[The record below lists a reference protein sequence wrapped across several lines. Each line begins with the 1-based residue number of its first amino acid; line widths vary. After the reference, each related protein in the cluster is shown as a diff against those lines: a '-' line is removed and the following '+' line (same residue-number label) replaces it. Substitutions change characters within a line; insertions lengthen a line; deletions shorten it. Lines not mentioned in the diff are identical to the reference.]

1 MRGLRPRAPGIY
13 RFLARMPRRRL
24 PPPSHSGLWVGA
36 LVASLRSH
44 ILRPGEARITEPVVS
59 SQSFLL
65 PPAAV
70 VGYKVLS
77 LARFRWPVL
86 RCPSLAGFEVSPEV
100 QKGQGDSKREWIY

>member
-44 ILRPGEARITEPVVS
+44 ILRPDEASITEPVVS
-59 SQSFLL
+59 SQSFFL
-65 PPAAV
+65 PPVAAV
-70 VGYKVLS
+70 GYNSFS
-77 LARFRWPVL
+77 LV
-86 RCPSLAGFEVSPEV
+86 
-100 QKGQGDSKREWIY
+100 